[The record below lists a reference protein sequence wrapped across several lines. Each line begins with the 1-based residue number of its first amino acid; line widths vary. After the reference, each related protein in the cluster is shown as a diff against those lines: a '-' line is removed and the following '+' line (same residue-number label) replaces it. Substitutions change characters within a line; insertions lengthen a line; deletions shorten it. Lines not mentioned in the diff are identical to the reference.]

1 MAADQAHSGEIPT
14 ESAPPA
20 GGATDPSKDSSSS
33 ASSDSAVASSKSPAL
48 KPAINA
54 AASTRE
60 TVRGLK
66 LSSVGIELAL
76 SVLIGLFA
84 GRWVDRR
91 LGTDPWLMI
100 IGLSLG
106 FAAGLRSLM
115 KMMARATKEA
125 DAADA
130 KAGIKPT
137 AIPPPDEEAP
147 PSVDDVD
154 SKSGG
159 GVL

>member
-1 MAADQAHSGEIPT
+1 MAADQSHSGEIPT
-14 ESAPPA
+14 ESASPA
-20 GGATDPSKDSSSS
+20 GGAPDSSKD
-33 ASSDSAVASSKSPAL
+33 APPL

-54 AASTRE
+54 ATSTSDRVAATTRA
-60 TVRGLK
+60 TVRSLK

-91 LGTDPWLMI
+91 LGSDPWLMI
-100 IGLSLG
+100 LGLSLG

-115 KMMARATKEA
+115 KMMERATKEA

-130 KAGIKPT
+130 KNGT
-137 AIPPPDEEAP
+137 AARAIAVDEDVPPG
-147 PSVDDVD
+147 DDD
-154 SKSGG
+154 RKAGG